1 MRPAAGE
8 PHDRQR
14 PPLWPHALARTFAVG
29 FLAFSIGYGLMAGG
43 RLNTE
48 AGPVRDLSERL
59 AAGLGHAALQ
69 VRITGLERHPP
80 EKVLDAIGVRLG
92 GSLVGFDA
100 VYARKA
106 LEGLGWIET
115 AKVHRIYPNQ
125 LAIVITERQPFAV
138 WQRDGIY
145 VVIDRSGAVMG
156 EAGRDHAGLLLVT
169 GEGADR
175 GVSDLVNRLEA
186 HPDLGSLVRAA
197 ARVGDRRWT
206 LHLSNGQRIALPE
219 TGMDAALTLVE
230 DLNRRHGLFG
240 KAVAEVDLRLKDRVT
255 FVPQVKDAGDD
266 LPGETA
272 QVSER

>member
-1 MRPAAGE
+1 MTAAE
-8 PHDRQR
+8 ETPRR
-14 PPLWPHALARTFAVG
+14 RRVLWPHALARVFAVA
-29 FLAFSIGYGLMAGG
+29 FLAFAIGYGLMAGG

-59 AAGLGHAALQ
+59 AAALGHAALQ
-69 VRITGLERHPP
+69 VRITGLERQTP
-80 EKVLDAIGVRLG
+80 ETMLKAIGVRLG

-100 VYARKA
+100 VYARRT
-106 LEGLGWIET
+106 LEGLGWVESAT
-115 AKVHRIYPNQ
+115 VHRIYPNQ
-125 LAIVITERQPFAV
+125 LDIVVVERQPFAV
-138 WQRDGIY
+138 WQRDGLY

-156 EAGRDHAGLLLVT
+156 EATRESAGLLLVT

-175 GVSDLVNRLEA
+175 QVSDLVNRLEA

-197 ARVGDRRWT
+197 SRVGDRRWT
-206 LHLSNGQRIALPE
+206 LHLTNGQRIALPE
-219 TGMDAALTLVE
+219 NGMDEALTLVE

-255 FVPQVKDAGDD
+255 FVPQVSDAADAPPD
-266 LPGETA
+266 ETA